1 MPVAEKHG
9 TIPAVSRITILLV
22 VLLTA
27 SAAGLE
33 AQASDS
39 PLRPGDRV
47 FVRAG
52 SDTIWADSLPVD
64 ADGKI
69 YLPRVGALNLRTV
82 PASAA
87 PSLVRAALAS
97 LYRTADATV
106 VPLRRVTVAGEARKS
121 GVYFLPPEATLR
133 DAVAIAQGAN
143 DIGNANRLT
152 LLRDGNQ
159 AVIQHWI
166 DTAEGSQSI
175 ASGDVLII
183 SRESW
188 LKRNAL
194 SIISTAAIVVTTI
207 VAVTR

>member
-1 MPVAEKHG
+1 MKHG
-9 TIPAVSRITILLV
+9 TISAVGKVTILLV
-22 VLLTA
+22 VLVTVG
-27 SAAGLE
+27 AAGLE
-33 AQASDS
+33 AQASGS

-52 SDTIWADSLPVD
+52 SDTVWADSLPVD
-64 ADGKI
+64 ADGRI
-69 YLPRVGALNLRTV
+69 YLPRIGALDLRAV
-82 PASAA
+82 PASAT
-87 PSLVRAALAS
+87 PGVVRTALAN
-97 LYRTADATV
+97 LYRAADATV
-106 VPLRRVTVAGEARKS
+106 VPLRRVTVAGEARKP

-159 AVIQHWI
+159 SVIHHWI
-166 DTAEGSQSI
+166 DTAEGSRSI

-188 LKRNAL
+188 LKRYAL

>member
-1 MPVAEKHG
+1 MRG

-27 SAAGLE
+27 GAAGLE
-33 AQASDS
+33 AQASGS

-69 YLPRVGALNLRTV
+69 YLPRIGALDLRTV
-82 PASAA
+82 PALAT
-87 PSLVRAALAS
+87 PGLVRTALAS

-106 VPLRRVTVAGEARKS
+106 VPLRRVTVAGEARRP

-133 DAVAIAQGAN
+133 DAIAIAQGAN

-159 AVIQHWI
+159 SVIQHWI
-166 DTAEGSQSI
+166 DTAEGGQSI
-175 ASGDVLII
+175 ASGDVLIV

-194 SIISTAAIVVTTI
+194 SMISTAAIVVTTI

>member
-1 MPVAEKHG
+1 MRG
-9 TIPAVSRITILLV
+9 TIPAVGKVTILLV
-22 VLLTA
+22 VLLTVGVA
-27 SAAGLE
+27 QLN
-33 AQASDS
+33 AQASGP

-52 SDTIWADSLPVD
+52 SDTVWADSLPVD

-69 YLPRVGALNLRTV
+69 FLPRIGALDLRTV
-82 PASAA
+82 PASAT
-87 PSLVRAALAS
+87 PGVVRTALAS

-106 VPLRRVTVAGEARKS
+106 VPLRRVTVAGEARKP

-133 DAVAIAQGAN
+133 DAVAMAQGAN
-143 DIGNANRLT
+143 EIGNADRLT
-152 LLRDGNQ
+152 LIRDGKQ
-159 AVIQHWI
+159 SLIQRWMS
-166 DTAEGSQSI
+166 TAEGAQNV

-183 SRESW
+183 SRDSW

-207 VAVTR
+207 VAATR